1 MEIKETIR
9 LYDQDAYAVTFEA
22 QVLACEPK
30 EQQYEVIL
38 DQTMF
43 FPEGGGQGPDL
54 GTLDGETVMD
64 VQIKDGVIRHTM
76 ENPIPVGST
85 VQGLVNWKHRF
96 DYMQQHSGEHI
107 FSGLVHTHFGYRNV
121 GFHLSDNIV
130 TMDFDGVLS
139 AEDVSR
145 IEGEVN
151 EVIVKNVPISVC
163 WPDSEQL
170 ELMAYRSKMEIEG
183 PVRIVTIQGYDA
195 CACCA
200 PHVRNTG
207 EIGMFKVMSVQNY
220 KGGVRISMLC
230 GFRALQAFR
239 EKTQVITE
247 LMAVLTT
254 NQERLVES
262 VSKMKLCNQNM
273 SAELAA
279 TRLELLNKK
288 LETIPAEQTDV
299 LVFEEGLDQRA
310 IRGAVNALVE
320 KYDGLCGIFNG
331 NDKEG
336 YRYILASRTRDC
348 KEVAELLKTQLLAQ
362 GGGSSAMI
370 QGSVQATQI
379 QLLECLKNKH

>member
-1 MEIKETIR
+1 
-9 LYDQDAYAVTFEA
+9 
-22 QVLACEPK
+22 
-30 EQQYEVIL
+30 
-38 DQTMF
+38 
-43 FPEGGGQGPDL
+43 
-54 GTLDGETVMD
+54 
-64 VQIKDGVIRHTM
+64 
-76 ENPIPVGST
+76 
-85 VQGLVNWKHRF
+85 
-96 DYMQQHSGEHI
+96 
-107 FSGLVHTHFGYRNV
+107 
-121 GFHLSDNIV
+121 
-130 TMDFDGVLS
+130 
-139 AEDVSR
+139 
-145 IEGEVN
+145 
-151 EVIVKNVPISVC
+151 
-163 WPDSEQL
+163 
-170 ELMAYRSKMEIEG
+170 
-183 PVRIVTIQGYDA
+183 
-195 CACCA
+195 
-200 PHVRNTG
+200 
-207 EIGMFKVMSVQNY
+207 MFKVMSVQNY

-362 GGGSSAMI
+362 GGGNSAMI

>member
-151 EVIVKNVPISVC
+151 EVIVKNVPILS
-163 WPDSEQL
+163 
-170 ELMAYRSKMEIEG
+170 G
-183 PVRIVTIQGYDA
+183 
-195 CACCA
+195 
-200 PHVRNTG
+200 
-207 EIGMFKVMSVQNY
+207 
-220 KGGVRISMLC
+220 
-230 GFRALQAFR
+230 
-239 EKTQVITE
+239 
-247 LMAVLTT
+247 
-254 NQERLVES
+254 
-262 VSKMKLCNQNM
+262 
-273 SAELAA
+273 
-279 TRLELLNKK
+279 
-288 LETIPAEQTDV
+288 
-299 LVFEEGLDQRA
+299 
-310 IRGAVNALVE
+310 
-320 KYDGLCGIFNG
+320 NG
-331 NDKEG
+331 
-336 YRYILASRTRDC
+336 S
-348 KEVAELLKTQLLAQ
+348 
-362 GGGSSAMI
+362 
-370 QGSVQATQI
+370 
-379 QLLECLKNKH
+379 